1 MLTFDLILYALL
13 AIACF
18 LLFLRPHGTAAD
30 VSERAAQG
38 DDRFFEEQRSY
49 RAYPFLASWLYYR
62 VGGAIGTILFAAL
75 CALEFWRG

>member
-18 LLFLRPHGTAAD
+18 WLFLRAHRAAAD

-49 RAYPFLASWLYYR
+49 RAYPFLGSQLYYR
-62 VGGAIGTILFAAL
+62 IGGAIGAILFAAL
-75 CALEFWRG
+75 CAHEFWRG